1 MFTDKVVLELRA
13 GKGGNGVVAWRKEK
27 YLPKGGPY
35 GGNGGNGGSVI
46 VRTDNHVYCFEAY
59 KNLRF
64 LKAED
69 GRPGASNNRSGRNGK
84 NLVLAVPPGT
94 LLKNAETGELIKD
107 FVREG
112 EELIVCRGG
121 RGGKGNSHFK
131 SSTNRAPTQCT
142 PGRPGEILRIEL
154 ELKLIAHIGLVGF
167 PNAGK
172 STLLNAMTYTEVKV
186 GAYPFTTLRPSLGLL
201 TRTNQYQKPLIVAD
215 IPGIIQG
222 AHDNKGLGLDF
233 LRHIERTGLLLYVV
247 DVSCFERKNPVEDLK
262 TLRKELRLYNP
273 ELLEKDAIVAL
284 NKVDELLEDEEE
296 ATMNLFA
303 KEFPSFEFILVSG
316 KTGQGI
322 QALTE
327 VLIQRLNP

>member
-1 MFTDKVVLELRA
+1 M
-13 GKGGNGVVAWRKEK
+13 
-27 YLPKGGPY
+27 
-35 GGNGGNGGSVI
+35 
-46 VRTDNHVYCFEAY
+46 
-59 KNLRF
+59 
-64 LKAED
+64 
-69 GRPGASNNRSGRNGK
+69 
-84 NLVLAVPPGT
+84 
-94 LLKNAETGELIKD
+94 
-107 FVREG
+107 
-112 EELIVCRGG
+112 
-121 RGGKGNSHFK
+121 
-131 SSTNRAPTQCT
+131 
-142 PGRPGEILRIEL
+142 RIEL